1 MLLIVH
7 GLFALLDIEV
17 LQDGDVGIKL
27 ERIIR
32 ADGHDSAD
40 LA

>member
-1 MLLIVH
+1 MH
-7 GLFALLDIEV
+7 GLFGLLDLEV
-17 LQDGDVGIKL
+17 LQDDDVGSKL